1 VNRQYQPLWIGAAAL
16 IVVPFALQAIG
27 LTLTSST
34 DVVIFAIAA
43 MGLNLLVGYT
53 GLTSFGHGA
62 WFGIGAYAAA
72 LSQKY
77 WFPGQIVLPFLLA
90 VAFIAVLSTVVGF
103 LILRRRGVYFSLL
116 TLALSALTYAIAF
129 RWTAF
134 TGGESGLGGVQ
145 RPAIGPVNLDNPV
158 VFLAAV
164 SLIGLAVLYLLL
176 RVIRSPFGHVI
187 VAIRENEQR
196 ATFQGYDTDKY
207 KLAIFVLSASVTG
220 LAGALLVFHHRIAS
234 AEPTSVAF
242 SGELLAMVVIGGM
255 RSFLGP
261 ALGAL
266 FYILFRELLSI
277 WTDNWLLWFGLAFV
291 GFILFSPTGL
301 VGIWAQI
308 KRRWRPALEES
319 AAMSRRKIYEGLP
332 LPSFLQPPPQQG
344 AVLEVKSINKHFGGI
359 QAVRDAELTLHAGE
373 IHALIGPNGAG
384 KTTTFNLI
392 SGMFPPDSGTVR
404 LNGKEIQSMAPY
416 RICQQGL
423 ARSFQITNLFR
434 GLTIYENLRLS
445 LQARHAARFNAWRDI
460 DSYPEIHAETRDLV
474 KFLGLQGIEEIEGGA
489 LSYGGQ
495 RLVDLGIALGSKPQV
510 LLMDEPLAG
519 LAAAERERVSNLVK
533 SIAASI
539 PVLIVEHDID
549 RVLGFSQ
556 RVTVMNQ
563 GSVLMAGSPEEAR
576 ADQRVQEVYTGSGT
590 PPVTG
595 RLAGEA
601 RERPLLLRFEKVNAF
616 YGKSHILNDATLEV
630 REGEIVALL
639 GRNGAGKSTLLKT
652 LTGLLAPASGKIEF
666 AGRDIA
672 GMAAP
677 DIARLGIGYVPQ
689 GRGLFAGMTVA
700 ENLSLGRLARST
712 DGSQGV
718 VWSEQKIMEF
728 FPRLKE
734 RMHTP
739 ADYLSGGEQQMVA
752 VARALSGNVRLLLL
766 DEPFEGLAPT
776 VVQELFTVFDRL
788 RKDVSIVI
796 VEHNLDLVLALA
808 DRVFALERG
817 AIFHEGPAEPLLN
830 DLAYRKQILWVSG
843 SAQTPPAHPAQPPAN
858 NESPVATSLN
868 KGHAS

>member
-1 VNRQYQPLWIGAAAL
+1 MSQKYQPIWIAAIAML
-16 IVVPFALQAIG
+16 IVPFLLQAMG

-72 LSQKY
+72 LIQKY
-77 WFPGQIVLPFLLA
+77 WFPGQVVLPFVMAVLFVALLA
-90 VAFIAVLSTVVGF
+90 TVVGF

-116 TLALSALTYAIAF
+116 TLALSALTFAIAF

-134 TGGESGLGGVQ
+134 TGGESGLGGVV
-145 RPAIGPVNLDNPV
+145 RPALGPVNLDAPIPFYV
-158 VFLAAV
+158 VV
-164 SLIGLAVLYLLL
+164 SVIGLAVVYLLL
-176 RVIRSPFGHVI
+176 RVIRSPFGHTM

-196 ATFQGYDTDKY
+196 ATFQGYNTTHY
-207 KLAIFVLSASVTG
+207 KLAMFVLSASVTG
-220 LAGALLVFHHRIAS
+220 LAGALLAFHHRFAS

-242 SGELLAMVVIGGM
+242 SGELLAMVVMGGM

-266 FYILFRELLSI
+266 FYILFREFLSI
-277 WTDNWLLWFGLAFV
+277 WTENWLLWFGLAFV

-301 VGIWAQI
+301 VGIWSQL
-308 KRRWRPALEES
+308 KRRWKPALEVG
-319 AAMSRRKIYEGLP
+319 AAMSLRKIYEGLP
-332 LPSFLQPPPQQG
+332 LPGFLRPQAQQG
-344 AVLEVKSINKHFGGI
+344 VVLEVQAIDKHFGGI
-359 QAVRDAELTLHAGE
+359 QAVRNAQLTLHAGE

-392 SGMFPPDSGTVR
+392 SGMFAPDSGTVK
-404 LNGKEIQSMAPY
+404 LNGRQIQGLSPHD
-416 RICQQGL
+416 ICQQGL

-434 GLTIYENLRLS
+434 GLSIYENLRLS
-445 LQARHAARFNAWRDI
+445 LQARHTARFNMWRDI
-460 DSYPEIHAETRDLV
+460 DSYPQIHAETSELM
-474 KFLGLQGIEEIEGGA
+474 KFLGLEGMEKIEGGE

-495 RLVDLGIALGSKPQV
+495 RLVDLGIALGSKPHV

-519 LAAAERERVSNLVK
+519 LAAAERERVSHLVK
-533 SIAASI
+533 TIASNI

-556 RVTVMNQ
+556 QVTVMNQ
-563 GSVLMAGSPEEAR
+563 GSVLMAGTPDEAR
-576 ADQRVQEVYTGSGT
+576 ADQRVQEIYTGTGT

-595 RLAGEA
+595 RMAGDA
-601 RERPLLLRFEKVNAF
+601 SSRPQLLRFEGVNAF
-616 YGKSHILNDATLEV
+616 YGKSHILNDASLEV

-652 LTGLLAPASGKIEF
+652 LTGLLKPASGQIEY
-666 AGRDIA
+666 AGRNIA
-672 GMAAP
+672 GLPAP
-677 DIARLGIGYVPQ
+677 DIARMGIGYVPQ
-689 GRGLFAGMTVA
+689 GRGLFSGMTVA
-700 ENLSLGRLARST
+700 ENLSLGRLARAT
-712 DGSQGV
+712 DGSNGC
-718 VWSEQKIMEF
+718 VWSEEKILQY

-734 RMHTP
+734 RMNTH

-766 DEPFEGLAPT
+766 DEPFEGLAPA
-776 VVQELFTVFDRL
+776 VVQELFTVFDQL
-788 RKDVSIVI
+788 RREVSIII

-817 AIFHEGPAEPLLN
+817 AVFHTGPAEPLLS
-830 DLAYRKQILWVSG
+830 DLDYRKQILW
-843 SAQTPPAHPAQPPAN
+843 
-858 NESPVATSLN
+858 L
-868 KGHAS
+868 